1 MCCGG
6 RGRALVSPELG
17 WEKGNG
23 QNIITTGAN
32 TEMWKIHTCNGH
44 KMWIQCLSHTQC
56 LICIYIGFSCIYLT
70 TPNWPIGPLCIF
82 VFSTVVWPVY
92 CTCFMIWFGGGK
104 PHRGLGGILRISDA
118 YIVLF
123 KTTLVSFGK
132 DFRGS
137 MLFHDAERDKVL
149 QRGSDAASQARA
161 LWANLSGQ
169 SPRSQLRAVLNPVL
183 VCINRV

>member
-17 WEKGNG
+17 WGEGNG
-23 QNIITTGAN
+23 QNIIATGAN

-56 LICIYIGFSCIYLT
+56 LICICIGFSCIFLT
-70 TPNWPIGPLCIF
+70 SSKLINWPSLHFCLLYGCVTCVLHMLHDLIWKPNHGIGA
-82 VFSTVVWPVY
+82 
-92 CTCFMIWFGGGK
+92 
-104 PHRGLGGILRISDA
+104 ILRISDT

-149 QRGSDAASQARA
+149 QRGSDAASRARA

-169 SPRSQLRAVLNPVL
+169 SPRARERERSAHKAPTY
-183 VCINRV
+183 